1 MKGSLSELLYA
12 KANLHNV
19 YKAQRNSKRLTQL
32 RLASVIGVTKN
43 TIAKWESG
51 KVNIPKYAWIIL
63 DTCEKEP
70 LRCPKCKRPFKE
82 GEK

>member
-1 MKGSLSELLYA
+1 MKGSLSEQLYA
-12 KANLHNV
+12 SANVH
-19 YKAQRNSKRLTQL
+19 KFFKEQRNSKRLTQL

>member
-1 MKGSLSELLYA
+1 MKGSLSEQLYA
-12 KANLHNV
+12 SANVHKL
-19 YKAQRNSKRLTQL
+19 YKEQRNSKRLTQL